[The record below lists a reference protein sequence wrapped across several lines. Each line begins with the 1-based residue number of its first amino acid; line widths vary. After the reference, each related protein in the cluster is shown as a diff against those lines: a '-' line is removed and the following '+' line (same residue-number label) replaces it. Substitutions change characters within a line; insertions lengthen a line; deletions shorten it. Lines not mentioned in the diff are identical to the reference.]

1 MDLELDGRVVV
12 ITGGSDGLGAGL
24 ARRLVAEGAAVALCA
39 RGADRLE
46 RLAAE
51 LAATGGGDVLATPLD
66 VTEPGAVE
74 SFVEDAVARFG
85 RLDGLVNNA
94 GAAAAHRFDRIS
106 DEDWAD
112 DLDLKL
118 HAAVRATRTA
128 LPHLRHRGGAVLNVL
143 ATAAKAPPAASM
155 PSSVSRAA
163 GMAMTKAL
171 ANEVGPEGVR
181 VNAVLV
187 GLVRS
192 DQWRRMAQS
201 RGVELEQLYTDLAHH
216 SGVPLGRVGRTEE
229 FADLAAFLLSPRAG
243 YVTGTAVNLD
253 GGLSP
258 VV

>member
-24 ARRLVAEGAAVALCA
+24 ARRLVLEGAAVALCA

-46 RLAAE
+46 RTASE
-51 LAATGGGDVLATPLD
+51 LVELGGEVLHRALD

-74 SFVEDAVARFG
+74 DLVDETARRFG

-94 GAAAAHRFDRIS
+94 GAAAGSAFESID
-106 DEDWAD
+106 DEAWDA

-118 HAAVRATRTA
+118 HAAVRATRAA
-128 LPHLRHRGGAVLNVL
+128 LPHLRTHGGSVLNVL
-143 ATAAKAPPAASM
+143 ASAAKAPPARSM

-171 ANEVGPEGVR
+171 ANEVAADGVR
-181 VNAVLV
+181 VNSVLI
-187 GLVRS
+187 GLIES
-192 DQWRRMAQS
+192 DQWRRMARRRETDVDEMLADLS
-201 RGVELEQLYTDLAHH
+201 RTA
-216 SGVPLGRVGRTEE
+216 GVPLGRVGRTEE
-229 FADLAAFLLSPRAG
+229 FADVAAFLLSVRAS
-243 YVTGTAVNLD
+243 YVTGTALNID
-253 GGLSP
+253 GGLNP